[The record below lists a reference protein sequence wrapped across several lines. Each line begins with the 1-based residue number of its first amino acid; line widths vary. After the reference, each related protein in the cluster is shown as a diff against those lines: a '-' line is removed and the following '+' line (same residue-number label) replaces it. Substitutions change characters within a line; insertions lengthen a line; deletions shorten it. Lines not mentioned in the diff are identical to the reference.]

1 MSPVMFS
8 LKFDHIIYYGGRK
21 ITREDVLGWKYG
33 FFFLSILPLK
43 HLINTMKFFLNHVLT
58 LKYPTLL
65 KKTKINRTR
74 KLK

>member
-33 FFFLSILPLK
+33 FFFFFINSPFKTLNKYHEILPKPCANLK
-43 HLINTMKFFLNHVLT
+43 IPNIT
-58 LKYPTLL
+58 
-65 KKTKINRTR
+65 
-74 KLK
+74 